1 MSEADHEDAVQN
13 EDGWY
18 VTPPPKPRPPVRRA
32 LFATS
37 LVFSGAFLGA
47 LVGWAWPLVVLLVM
61 ENDQTVRN
69 AATRNEYV
77 WRPMTEEEFDIA
89 AQNRAILGAVIGTL
103 LVGGGV
109 AVNLIR
115 GERL

>member
-1 MSEADHEDAVQN
+1 MPEDDHEDAVQN
-13 EDGWY
+13 DDGWY
-18 VTPPPKPRPPVRRA
+18 VTPPPKPRPPMRRA
-32 LFATS
+32 LFAIS

-47 LVGWAWPLVVLLVM
+47 LVGWSWPFF
-61 ENDQTVRN
+61 VRIVTEPGN
-69 AATRNEYV
+69 SAYRVETRNEYV
-77 WRPMTEEEFDIA
+77 WRPMSEEEFDEA
-89 AQNRAILGAVIGTL
+89 ARGRAIIGTIIGGL